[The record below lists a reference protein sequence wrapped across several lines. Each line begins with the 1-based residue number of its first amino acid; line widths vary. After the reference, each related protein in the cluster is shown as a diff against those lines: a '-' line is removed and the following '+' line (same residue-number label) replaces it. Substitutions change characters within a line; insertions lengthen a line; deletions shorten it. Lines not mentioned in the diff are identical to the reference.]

1 MKIYPAHFFDEVMST
16 LFKYLIAACTFAIAV
31 ATASTKAAPQ
41 GFLEGHLKIVSPRP
55 VELDD
60 ASAVTTTAETHAEYS
75 LYPLIILSKAE
86 QKEIARVTPDRD
98 GNYRV
103 SLPPGDYI
111 LDVAGRKPKG
121 HLRARPQAFT
131 IVSDQTVRVDMDI
144 DTSVR

>member
-1 MKIYPAHFFDEVMST
+1 MST
-16 LFKYLIAACTFAIAV
+16 LLKYLIAACTFVIVV

-60 ASAVTTTAETHAEYS
+60 ASAATATVERHPEYS
-75 LYPLIILSKAE
+75 LYPLIILGKAE

-111 LDVAGRKPKG
+111 LYVAGRKPKG
-121 HLRARPQAFT
+121 HLRARPQPFT
-131 IVSDQTVRVDMDI
+131 IVSDQTVRVDMNVELDH
-144 DTSVR
+144 SQQ

>member
-1 MKIYPAHFFDEVMST
+1 MSP
-16 LFKYLIAACTFAIAV
+16 LLKYLIAACTFVIAV

-60 ASAVTTTAETHAEYS
+60 ASAATATVETHAEYS

-86 QKEIARVTPDRD
+86 QKEIARVTPARD

-103 SLPPGDYI
+103 SLPPGAYI
-111 LDVAGRKPKG
+111 LDVAGRKLEG
-121 HLRARPQAFT
+121 HLRARPQPFT
-131 IVSDQTVRVDMDI
+131 IVSDQTVRVDMNVELDH
-144 DTSVR
+144 SQQ